1 MKISDQYNP
10 HRHRREGKVERFLR
24 GLTGS
29 MTDQEISR
37 RIRVDYAAT
46 SYSIM
51 VFRLDYGEK
60 PGRRKNSSL
69 GTAERVKI

>member
-46 SYSIM
+46 SYSASIM
-51 VFRLDYGEK
+51 EK

-69 GTAERVKI
+69 GGLRTAERVKI